1 MYDPMED
8 IGRNLDEI
16 GRSAGA
22 FQQAGRSMRPVTA
35 TDGSGAVT
43 VTLDADGRISSVVV
57 ASRWTDSYSPD
68 TLAAGIN
75 EAMTTAGAT
84 RLEQWGTAAADP
96 QTAVEATPGP
106 LPHEN
111 LAERLR
117 GVVQEDRSGSAE
129 ETMAAL
135 RSLLHELNES
145 IEQVTQDV
153 DAHLSREYSARS
165 PSGHARVTLA
175 GNGTLLTLTLDR
187 DWLERAHPTNIGR
200 EATQAIHA
208 AYQRIASEGTETIVG
223 RSVFGRLQSLSED
236 PVALARELR
245 LRD

>member
-1 MYDPMED
+1 M
-8 IGRNLDEI
+8 
-16 GRSAGA
+16 
-22 FQQAGRSMRPVTA
+22 
-35 TDGSGAVT
+35 
-43 VTLDADGRISSVVV
+43 TLDADDRISSVVV
-57 ASRWTDSYSPD
+57 AARWTDSYSPD
-68 TLAAGIN
+68 TLEAGIN
-75 EAMTTAGAT
+75 ETMTTAGAT

-96 QTAVEATPGP
+96 ETSVEATPGP

-117 GVVQEDRSGSAE
+117 GVV
-129 ETMAAL
+129 
-135 RSLLHELNES
+135 
-145 IEQVTQDV
+145 QVTQDV

-187 DWLERAHPTNIGR
+187 DWLGRAHPTNIGR

-236 PVALARELR
+236 PVAPARELR